1 LIVLRLSCTLKVTLM
16 NNNFSPSTPRS
27 GTSSNYGYVMVVA
40 GFVILLLNVGMLVA
54 IGVFFKPIL
63 NEFGW
68 TRAIT
73 SGPISLSYLVSGIV
87 YIFSGILADRFGPR
101 KVITAHVI
109 IMGVGFMLMSQVSS
123 VWEIYLF
130 YGVLIGSGA
139 AASVPIFAV
148 VPRWFESK
156 RTAMVGIVSAGGGA
170 GGLIMPFIA
179 TWLLTF
185 INWHQAYLVLGVI
198 YIVIALIAAQFFKR
212 SPAEIEAQANRKSK
226 DVAAKSSGS
235 FNSVLTSLK
244 FWLVVAIAFAFGYLV
259 NTIQIHMVNHAT
271 DINISANSAAALL
284 AIING
289 ASLVGSIVLGS
300 MGDKFGNKKLFVYT
314 FAALA
319 ACFLFIL
326 VAKDLWMLYTF
337 TVVFGLAFG
346 SGLANIPALV
356 AQVYGIKSL
365 GLILGITYLAYC
377 LGGSL
382 GGLLAG
388 YIFDI
393 RDSYNLSFII
403 CAVMAVI
410 AVLVTLALKTPSTSG
425 KSKTP

>member
-1 LIVLRLSCTLKVTLM
+1 MSASSGI
-16 NNNFSPSTPRS
+16 PSAQTKAS
-27 GTSSNYGYVMVVA
+27 FNYGYVMVVA

-73 SGPISLSYLVSGIV
+73 SGPISLSYLVSGVV

-101 KVITAHVI
+101 KVITALVI
-109 IMGVGFMLMSQVSS
+109 IMGLGFLLMSQVSS
-123 VWEIYLF
+123 IWQIYLF
-130 YGVLIGSGA
+130 YGVLIGTGA
-139 AASVPIFAV
+139 SASVPIFAV
-148 VPRWFESK
+148 VPRWFDK
-156 RTAMVGIVSAGGGA
+156 NRTVMVGIVTAGGGA

-185 INWHQAYLVLGVI
+185 INWHQAYLVLGAI

-212 SPAEIEAQANRKSK
+212 SPAEIAALEKPKS
-226 DVAAKSSGS
+226 AASLPVKSAGS
-235 FNSVLTSLK
+235 LSSLLTSLK
-244 FWLVVAIAFAFGYLV
+244 FWLVFIIAFAFGYLV

-271 DINISANSAAALL
+271 DIHISANSAAALL
-284 AIING
+284 AVING

-337 TVVFGLAFG
+337 TVIFGLAFG
-346 SGLANIPALV
+346 SGLANTPALV
-356 AQVYGIKSL
+356 AEVYGVKSL
-365 GLILGITYLAYC
+365 GLILGLTYLAYC

-382 GGLLAG
+382 GGLIAG
-388 YIFDI
+388 YIFDLQA
-393 RDSYNLSFII
+393 SYSLSFII
-403 CAVMAVI
+403 CAVLAVVS
-410 AVLVTLALKTPSTSG
+410 VLITLALRTTST
-425 KSKTP
+425 KSKVS